1 MAKLLVIDDSLSV
14 RKAIERILAPQGHDL
29 RDASTLASA
38 LASLRFETPDLVLCD
53 LILPDGDGLEVCLAL
68 RGTGIPV
75 ICMSAIADPSVHARV
90 KNAGGDILLSKPFT
104 PADILGAVAYR
115 LGLPAVQEVPEA
127 LHAQQKKRRA
137 VMASMAAM
145 NAAVGRANDWPGL
158 IFAAVMAPEGEVLD
172 DLRGPAAAQVNPGRI
187 AELLQVANRVVAEV
201 RSGTV
206 HSLVIEAADA
216 RLSVDL
222 IDEGEIL
229 VVCVE
234 RAVLLGMAL
243 LYARRLRRLA
253 EEPVPVTLPVLEES
267 TI

>member
-38 LASLRFETPDLVLCD
+38 LASLRFETPELVLCD

-68 RGTGIPV
+68 RGTGVPV
-75 ICMSAIADPSVHARV
+75 ICMSAIADATARARV
-90 KNAGGDILLSKPFT
+90 KNAGGDILLAKPFT
-104 PADILGAVAYR
+104 PQDILDAVATR
-115 LGLPAVQEVPEA
+115 LGLPAVQNPAA
-127 LHAQQKKRRA
+127 LHEQQQKRRV

-145 NAAVGRANDWPGL
+145 SAAVGRAHDWPGL
-158 IFAAVMAPEGEVLD
+158 IFAAVTAPEGEILD
-172 DLRGPAAAQVNPGRI
+172 DLRGPAAAGVNPGRI

-253 EEPVPVTLPVLEES
+253 EEPVAAMLPVLEES